1 LSDYVVQTRY
11 TIGLYFVNGFVSS
24 SCPFGEK
31 AKRFLVTAVDKAGGG
46 GGGRKEKKMKTREGE

>member
-1 LSDYVVQTRY
+1 VQTRY

-46 GGGRKEKKMKTREGE
+46 ARKEKKMKTREGE

>member
-1 LSDYVVQTRY
+1 
-11 TIGLYFVNGFVSS
+11 VNGFVSS

-46 GGGRKEKKMKTREGE
+46 GGEERKRR